1 MEQARNGP
9 VGGYAPRQYVLLVL
23 VADDDVE
30 EVRRDLRRLLRLGS
44 HPLVVAY
51 GPLHG
56 FRVGEPVVAGLVC
69 LHPDLQD
76 SPGDQAVEG
85 PGVPVDHVPLESV
98 VLCLCGVFS
107 LPL

>member
-30 EVRRDLRRLLRLGS
+30 EVRRDLRRLLLRGG
-44 HPLVVAY
+44 HPLVVAE

-56 FRVGEPVVAGLVC
+56 IYVREPVVAGLVG
-69 LHPDLQD
+69 LHPDL
-76 SPGDQAVEG
+76 
-85 PGVPVDHVPLESV
+85 
-98 VLCLCGVFS
+98 
-107 LPL
+107 